1 MARECSKT
9 RFARLDRDR
18 YNSCHSFTAHLIPM
32 RTPYTR
38 ILANRAF
45 LRGVSARIPGLS
57 ES

>member
-1 MARECSKT
+1 
-9 RFARLDRDR
+9 
-18 YNSCHSFTAHLIPM
+18 M

-38 ILANRAF
+38 ILANRAL